1 MNKTPQKGPT
11 QSVTSAQTP
20 LTGISRHMIAPFGM
34 EGCWMGPVVVSGVL
48 RSVPY
53 IPGKYS

>member
-1 MNKTPQKGPT
+1 MNRTPQKGLT

-20 LTGISRHMIAPFGM
+20 LTGISRHTIVPFGT
-34 EGCWMGPVVVSGVL
+34 EGCWVSPVVESGVL